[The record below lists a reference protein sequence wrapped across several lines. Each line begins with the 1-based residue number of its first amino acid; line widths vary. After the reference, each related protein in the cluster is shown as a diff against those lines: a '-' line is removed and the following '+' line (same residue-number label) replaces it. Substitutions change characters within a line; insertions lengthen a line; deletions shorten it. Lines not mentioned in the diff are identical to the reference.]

1 MLIKEPC
8 CMSEQQE
15 LLRRLDRL
23 NAIGVALSA
32 ERDTSRLMEIIL
44 LGAKEI
50 TNADGGTLYSV
61 TDERTLKFEIMR
73 NQSLGVAMGGT
84 TGKEIPFAPLP
95 LFLPNGSPNV
105 NMVAAYTV
113 LNDCTVNIKDAY
125 EEIGFDFSGTR
136 KFDAQTGYRSKSF
149 LTIPMKNHENEI
161 IGVLQLINAIDAG
174 SGEIIPFSDEN
185 QQLVESLASQAA
197 VALTNH
203 NLIEGLKNLFEA
215 FIELIADAIDEKS
228 PYTGGHCRRVPELTM
243 MLADAAARMDRGPL
257 KDFSMS
263 EKDVYE
269 LRIASWL
276 HDCGKVTTPES
287 VMDKPTK
294 LSTIFDRI
302 HLVEQR
308 FELLKQQQEIAMLRR
323 QIEAMREG
331 LECDAAALEAQFR
344 QQVAQWESDLAFL
357 KNANLG
363 GEYMAEA
370 DLQRVRDIAAY
381 RIVDKAGEEV
391 PFLSEDE
398 VYNLSI
404 TRGTLTAEERAIINN
419 HIVVTINM
427 LESLPYPKD
436 LKRVPEYA
444 GGHHERMDG
453 KGYPRGLT
461 REQMSIPARVM
472 GIADIFEALTSR
484 DRPYKKAK
492 TLTESLHILGQMK
505 LDHHID
511 PDLFDIFIHE
521 KIYLRYAE
529 KFLDPEQIDEVDET
543 KIPGYDP
550 IQPTGQRPEQP
561 ARGAGG

>member
-1 MLIKEPC
+1 
-8 CMSEQQE
+8 MSEQQE

-331 LECDAAALEAQFR
+331 RECDAAGLEGRLR
-344 QQVAQWESDLAFL
+344 QQVVQWESDLAFL

-550 IQPTGQRPEQP
+550 YSAYRTE
-561 ARGAGG
+561 A

>member
-1 MLIKEPC
+1 
-8 CMSEQQE
+8 MSDQQV
-15 LLRRLDRL
+15 LLQRLDRL

-32 ERDTSRLMEIIL
+32 ERDNSRLLEMIL

-50 TNADGGTLYSV
+50 TNADGGTLYTV
-61 TDERTLKFEIMR
+61 TEDRGLKFEIMR

-84 TGKEIPFAPLP
+84 TGKDIPFPPLP
-95 LFLPNGSPNV
+95 LYLEDGSPNV
-105 NMVAAYTV
+105 NMVAAYTA

-136 KFDAQTGYRSKSF
+136 KFDEQTGYRSKSF

-161 IGVLQLINAIDAG
+161 IGVLQLINAIDANTK
-174 SGEIIPFSDEN
+174 EIIPFSQEN
-185 QQLVESLASQAA
+185 QRLVESLASQAA

-228 PYTGGHCRRVPELTM
+228 PYTGGHCQRVPELTM
-243 MLADAAARMDRGPL
+243 MLADAANKTRVGPL
-257 KDFSMS
+257 KDFTMS
-263 EKDVYE
+263 EKDIYE
-269 LRIASWL
+269 LRIAAWL

-294 LSTIFDRI
+294 LSTIYDRI
-302 HLVEQR
+302 DLVEQR
-308 FELLKQQQEIAMLRR
+308 FELLKTQTEIEMLRK
-323 QIEAMREG
+323 Q
-331 LECDAAALEAQFR
+331 LEASKTGQAHDVAQLENQYR
-344 QQVAQWESDLAFL
+344 AKVAQWDDDFEFL

-363 GEYMAEA
+363 GEFMTPEHQ
-370 DLQRVRDIAAY
+370 QRVRNIAAY
-381 RIVDKAGEEV
+381 NIINKQGEKV
-391 PFLSEDE
+391 PFLSDEE
-398 VYNLSI
+398 VYNLNIS
-404 TRGTLTAEERAIINN
+404 RGTLTAEERTIINN

-461 REQMSIPARVM
+461 REQMSVPARVM

-492 TLTESLHILGQMK
+492 TLTESLYILGKMK
-505 LDHHID
+505 LDNHID
-511 PDLFDIFIHE
+511 PDLFDIFIRE

-529 KFLDPEQIDEVDET
+529 KFLEPEQIDEVDES
-543 KIPGYDP
+543 KIPGY
-550 IQPTGQRPEQP
+550 QPL
-561 ARGAGG
+561 AA

>member
-1 MLIKEPC
+1 
-8 CMSEQQE
+8 MSDQQV
-15 LLRRLDRL
+15 LLQRLDRL

-32 ERDTSRLMEIIL
+32 ERDNSRLLEMIL

-50 TNADGGTLYSV
+50 TNADGGTLYTV
-61 TDERTLKFEIMR
+61 TEDRGLKFEIMR

-84 TGKEIPFAPLP
+84 TGIDIPFPPLP
-95 LFLPNGSPNV
+95 LYLEDNSPNV
-105 NMVAAYTV
+105 NMVAAYTA

-136 KFDAQTGYRSKSF
+136 KFDEQTGYRSKSF

-161 IGVLQLINAIDAG
+161 IGVLQLINAVDPDTK
-174 SGEIIPFSDEN
+174 EIIPFSQEN
-185 QQLVESLASQAA
+185 QRLVESLASQAA

-228 PYTGGHCRRVPELTM
+228 PYTGGHCQRVPELTM
-243 MLADAAARMDRGPL
+243 MLADAANKTRVGPL
-257 KDFSMS
+257 KDFTMS
-263 EKDVYE
+263 EKDIYE
-269 LRIASWL
+269 LRIAAWL

-294 LSTIFDRI
+294 LSTIYDRI
-302 HLVEQR
+302 DLVEQR
-308 FELLKQQQEIAMLRR
+308 FELLKKQTEVEMLRK
-323 QIEAMREG
+323 Q
-331 LECDAAALEAQFR
+331 LETVKAGQAHDIAQLENQYRAK
-344 QQVAQWESDLAFL
+344 VAQWDDDFEFL

-363 GEYMAEA
+363 GEFMTPEHQ
-370 DLQRVRDIAAY
+370 QRVRNIAAY
-381 RIVDKAGEEV
+381 NIINKQGEKV
-391 PFLSEDE
+391 SFLSDEE
-398 VYNLSI
+398 VYNLNIS
-404 TRGTLTAEERAIINN
+404 RGTLTAEERTIINN

-461 REQMSIPARVM
+461 REQMSVPARVM

-492 TLTESLHILGQMK
+492 TLTESLFILGKMK
-505 LDHHID
+505 LDNHID
-511 PDLFDIFIHE
+511 PDLFDIFIRE

-529 KFLDPEQIDEVDET
+529 KFLEPEQIDEVDES
-543 KIPGYDP
+543 KIPGY
-550 IQPTGQRPEQP
+550 QPL
-561 ARGAGG
+561 AA